1 MKRLLCSSALLC
13 VLVTAAPAGA
23 VVGGAPVDPASVP
36 WFVEVNGCGGSLV
49 APDRVVTAQHCV
61 ARVPLDELR
70 VVAGGQL
77 LPVEHLAMH
86 PGWRHANGPDNVYD
100 DIAIVELAQPV
111 SGVAPVTL
119 GRAAPREATILGSGR
134 PVAPGGSASMQ
145 QRFDGTLR
153 DATLRTIS
161 DAECARAFT
170 RMRGNGGERFD
181 GARMLCAVDVD
192 GQAPLN
198 SGCNGD
204 SGGPLYSGPA
214 SAPVLHGIVS
224 WGGAKCGADHSPS
237 VFAEVA
243 RYRGFISDP
252 SPVWAP
258 SVVSPP
264 RIAGTPRAG
273 STLTC
278 SAQFAATPSKTTY
291 SWARLGGRKPK
302 TVGRGRTYE
311 VAGSDAGHQLSCF
324 VEASN
329 DGGASASGALVKI
342 KRS

>member
-1 MKRLLCSSALLC
+1 
-13 VLVTAAPAGA
+13 
-23 VVGGAPVDPASVP
+23 
-36 WFVEVNGCGGSLV
+36 
-49 APDRVVTAQHCV
+49 
-61 ARVPLDELR
+61 
-70 VVAGGQL
+70 VVAGGAL
-77 LPVEHLAMH
+77 LPATHLAMH

-100 DIAIVELAQPV
+100 DVAIVELAQPLT
-111 SGVAPVTL
+111 GVAPVAL
-119 GRAAPREATILGSGR
+119 GSRAPREATILGRGR
-134 PVAPGGSASMQ
+134 PVAPGGQATMQ

-153 DATLRTIS
+153 AATLRTMS
-161 DAECARAFT
+161 DAECAKAFGRA
-170 RMRGNGGERFD
+170 RGNGGERFD

-192 GQAPLN
+192 GRAPLN

-243 RYRGFISDP
+243 RYRGFISDR

-258 SVVSPP
+258 SVVNAP
-264 RIAGTPRAG
+264 RIAGAPRAG
-273 STLTC
+273 SKLTC
-278 SAQFAATPSKTTY
+278 TAQYAVTPTTTKT

-302 TVGRGRTYE
+302 TVGHGRTYTVE
-311 VAGSDAGHQLSCF
+311 ATDAGHQVSCF

-329 DGGASASGALVKI
+329 DGGMSAAGALVKI
-342 KRS
+342 KR